1 MPKSTDFARQS
12 RPQRLV
18 SALISG
24 AGLVGTTAAEAVLG
38 WYFSPGPLS
47 TLFYIL
53 AAAQAALL
61 LPLAVCLGK
70 RLKEIQGGEEDEARQ
85 Y

>member
-1 MPKSTDFARQS
+1 MPKSTNPLRRRRRQA
-12 RPQRLV
+12 LV
-18 SALISG
+18 SALVSG
-24 AGLVGTTAAEAVLG
+24 AGLGR
-38 WYFSPGPLS
+38 YFSPGLLS

-61 LPLAVCLGK
+61 LPLAVCLRG

>member
-1 MPKSTDFARQS
+1 MPKSTDLTQKS
-12 RPQRLV
+12 RRNALV
-18 SALISG
+18 SALVSG
-24 AGLVGTTAAEAVLG
+24 AGLVLTGAAEAALG
-38 WYFSPGPLS
+38 RYFSPGPLS
-47 TLFYIL
+47 ALFYIL

-61 LPLAVCLGK
+61 LPLAVCLRG

>member
-1 MPKSTDFARQS
+1 MPKSTNPLRRRHRQA
-12 RPQRLV
+12 LV
-18 SALISG
+18 SALVSG
-24 AGLVGTTAAEAVLG
+24 AGLVLTAAAEAALG
-38 WYFSPGPLS
+38 QYFSPGLLS

-61 LPLAVCLGK
+61 LPLAVCLRG

>member
-1 MPKSTDFARQS
+1 MPKSTDSARQ
-12 RPQRLV
+12 RRRNALV
-18 SALISG
+18 SALVSG
-24 AGLVGTTAAEAVLG
+24 AGLVLTAAAEAALG
-38 WYFSPGPLS
+38 RYFSPGPLS

>member
-1 MPKSTDFARQS
+1 MPKSTDSARQS
-12 RPQRLV
+12 RRNALV
-18 SALISG
+18 SALVSG
-24 AGLVGTTAAEAVLG
+24 AGLVLIAAAEAALG
-38 WYFSPGPLS
+38 RYFSPGLLS

-61 LPLAVCLGK
+61 LPLAVCLRG

>member
-1 MPKSTDFARQS
+1 MPKSTDSARQS
-12 RPQRLV
+12 RRSALV

-24 AGLVGTTAAEAVLG
+24 AGLVGTAAAEAALG
-38 WYFSPGPLS
+38 RYFSPGPLS

>member
-1 MPKSTDFARQS
+1 MPKSTNPLRRRRRQA
-12 RPQRLV
+12 LV
-18 SALISG
+18 SALVSG
-24 AGLVGTTAAEAVLG
+24 AGLMLTAAAEAALG
-38 WYFSPGPLS
+38 RYFSPGLLS

-61 LPLAVCLGK
+61 LPLAVCLRG

>member
-1 MPKSTDFARQS
+1 MPKSTDLALKS
-12 RPQRLV
+12 RRSALV

-24 AGLVGTTAAEAVLG
+24 AGLVGTAAAEAALG
-38 WYFSPGPLS
+38 RYFSPGLLS

-61 LPLAVCLGK
+61 LPLAVCLGR

>member
-1 MPKSTDFARQS
+1 MPKSTDLARQ
-12 RPQRLV
+12 RRRNALV
-18 SALISG
+18 SALVSG
-24 AGLVGTTAAEAVLG
+24 AGLVLTAAAEAALG
-38 WYFSPGPLS
+38 RYFSPGPLS

-70 RLKEIQGGEEDEARQ
+70 RLKEIQGGII
-85 Y
+85 

>member
-1 MPKSTDFARQS
+1 MPKSTDSARQ
-12 RPQRLV
+12 RRRNALV
-18 SALISG
+18 SALVSG
-24 AGLVGTTAAEAVLG
+24 AGLVLTAAAEAALG

-61 LPLAVCLGK
+61 LPLAVCLWG

>member
-1 MPKSTDFARQS
+1 MPKSTDSARQRRRS
-12 RPQRLV
+12 ALV
-18 SALISG
+18 SALVSG
-24 AGLVGTTAAEAVLG
+24 AGLVVTAAAEAALG
-38 WYFSPGPLS
+38 RYFSPGPLS

-61 LPLAVCLGK
+61 LPLAVCLRG

>member
-1 MPKSTDFARQS
+1 MPKSTDPLRQ
-12 RPQRLV
+12 RRRQALT
-18 SALISG
+18 SALVSG
-24 AGLVGTTAAEAVLG
+24 AGLVVTAAAEAALG
-38 WYFSPGPLS
+38 RYFSSGPLS

-61 LPLAVCLGK
+61 LPLVVCLRG

>member
-1 MPKSTDFARQS
+1 MPKSTDFAQKS
-12 RPQRLV
+12 RRNALV
-18 SALISG
+18 SALVSG
-24 AGLVGTTAAEAVLG
+24 AGLVGTAAAEAALG
-38 WYFSPGPLS
+38 RYFSPGLLS

-61 LPLAVCLGK
+61 LPLAVCLRG

>member
-1 MPKSTDFARQS
+1 MPKSTNPLRRRRRQS
-12 RPQRLV
+12 LV
-18 SALISG
+18 SALVSG
-24 AGLVGTTAAEAVLG
+24 AGLVLTAAAEAALG
-38 WYFSPGPLS
+38 RYFSPGLLS

-61 LPLAVCLGK
+61 LPLAVCLRG